1 MLIMLDRAR
10 SFSVAQVSIHEAK
23 THLSKLIQ
31 RALEGEEIIIAKG
44 KQPMVQLVVVPE
56 MRQERRIGGA
66 QEIILD
72 MAEDFDA
79 PLDDFAEYM
88 A

>member
-1 MLIMLDRAR
+1 MT
-10 SFSVAQVSIHEAK
+10 QVTIHEAK

-31 RALEGEEIIIAKG
+31 LALAGEEVVITKG
-44 KQPMVQLVVVPE
+44 KQPMVKLVVVPE
-56 MRQERRIGGA
+56 MRKTRRIGGA
-66 QEIILD
+66 KDVILKIAD
-72 MAEDFDA
+72 DFDE